1 MSGGGDYPKRKS
13 SGISWRKLLS
23 AFVPIKGRLETFGV
37 PRLLT
42 GLFDG
47 SAAILIFDFF
57 FLFPLKER
65 CHRFSRQVSRIVLP
79 APSSGQEGG
88 LCSKQQFIP
97 IVRTGPA
104 KVYPLIERGGGLSF
118 DFYRSFPGPK
128 NV

>member
-1 MSGGGDYPKRKS
+1 MGGGGDYPKRKS

-57 FLFPLKER
+57 FLFPLKEL
-65 CHRFSRQVSRIVLP
+65 LP
-79 APSSGQEGG
+79 AGVPDR
-88 LCSKQQFIP
+88 P
-97 IVRTGPA
+97 P
-104 KVYPLIERGGGLSF
+104 
-118 DFYRSFPGPK
+118 RSFKRPGRRPLLK
-128 NV
+128 AAVHSYSQNRAGQSLPFNRKRGWAIF